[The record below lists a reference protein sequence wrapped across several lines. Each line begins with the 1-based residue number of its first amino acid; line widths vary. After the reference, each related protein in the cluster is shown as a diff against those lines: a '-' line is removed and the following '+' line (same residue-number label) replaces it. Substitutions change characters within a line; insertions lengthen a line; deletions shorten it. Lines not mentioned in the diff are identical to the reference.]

1 MNETQLIRAQL
12 GTEREHV
19 IEAATACANGGRGPA
34 GGALAP
40 GSVLALFRGA
50 CREYLA
56 CVLGWYELRDQRLSR
71 LAVTLG
77 EADPRCAAV
86 ARLLALPGGA
96 REALG
101 RLEAAASPG
110 TSQGWDELARF
121 MSGPWN
127 ARRDALER
135 LLANDPRATD
145 WRLISGIDADSI
157 LEERA
162 RFARLATLAPMGVAS

>member
-19 IEAATACANGGRGPA
+19 IEAATACANGPRGRA
-34 GGALAP
+34 GGAPASDP
-40 GSVLALFRGA
+40 GLLRVA
-50 CREYLA
+50 CREYLG

-77 EADPRCAAV
+77 EADPRSRTV
-86 ARLLALPGGA
+86 AELLALPGDA
-96 REALG
+96 REALD
-101 RLEAAASPG
+101 RLATAASHG

-121 MSGPWN
+121 IRGPWN

-135 LLANDPRATD
+135 SLDPRASD

-162 RFARLATLAPMGVAS
+162 RFARLATLAPTGGAS